1 MDMLV
6 GMLVVPLELADTLGL
21 LAGAEDMDELL
32 VVGRRVLVVDHMG
45 DRADCTL
52 VWDTQSVEDMLEHLD
67 IVDLVLHQ
75 VTEVHHWHQLV
86 DIEDIGEA
94 LDNQERPAAVED
106 MHVQMEGMLKV
117 GASADRRELLE
128 VLVLELLAV
137 PMMLF

>member
-1 MDMLV
+1 M
-6 GMLVVPLELADTLGL
+6 
-21 LAGAEDMDELL
+21 
-32 VVGRRVLVVDHMG
+32 
-45 DRADCTL
+45 
-52 VWDTQSVEDMLEHLD
+52 
-67 IVDLVLHQ
+67 DLVLHQ
-75 VTEVHHWHQLV
+75 VTEAHHWYPLV

-106 MHVQMEGMLKV
+106 MHVQMEGMLTV